1 MSPQQKQKQDKNK
14 QTKPNQ
20 NKTNKAKQNKT
31 KQNKT
36 KQNKTYIY
44 IYIYRLDEPHDAF
57 EVHFP
62 IFFYGRQNMF
72 RIKHRP
78 SPVV

>member
-36 KQNKTYIY
+36 KQNRTKQKKTYIH
-44 IYIYRLDEPHDAF
+44 IYIYRFDEPHDAF

-62 IFFYGRQNMF
+62 IFFMEDKTCFG
-72 RIKHRP
+72 
-78 SPVV
+78 

>member
-1 MSPQQKQKQDKNK
+1 MSQQQKQKQDKNK

-20 NKTNKAKQNKT
+20 NKNKAKQNRTEQNKT

-36 KQNKTYIY
+36 KKNIY
-44 IYIYRLDEPHDAF
+44 IYIYRFDEPHDAF

-62 IFFYGRQNMF
+62 IFFKEDKTCFG
-72 RIKHRP
+72 
-78 SPVV
+78 

>member
-1 MSPQQKQKQDKNK
+1 MSPQQKQEQDKNK

-31 KQNKT
+31 KQNI
-36 KQNKTYIY
+36 YIY